1 MRKLFSGILSVLDM
15 MRRLL
20 VNAVFVLMVLLIVA
34 ALMREKASLPEQA
47 VLVIQ
52 PQGKLVEQIE
62 QPSPDAFPF
71 AFPDTHQTQVS
82 SIVKAL
88 RWAKDDAHI
97 QAVRLDVSDM
107 DRTALAK
114 LQTLRTAIEDFKQS
128 GKPVVAAGDAF
139 SQSQYYLAA
148 TADTVFL
155 HPMGTLALTGFSV
168 YRNYMHAAL
177 QKLNI
182 DVHVFRVGNYKSAV
196 EPFIRDDM
204 SPADKEANQAWL
216 ASLWKAYKQDIANMR
231 GMDAKHIQTLLDYPA
246 TFLSQYHGNVAAM
259 AKAEGLI
266 DELGDSRDA
275 DIFLASKLGW
285 QDGGDMPA
293 IDVKTYLKLA
303 HPSSTPEKAAD
314 KVGLIIASGPILSG
328 EQPAG
333 VIGSAS
339 ITKLLQEAAE
349 DEQIKALVLR
359 IDSPGGSALASEVVR
374 KAIARVRKVGK
385 PVIVSMGSLAAS
397 GGYWMATES
406 DEIWAQPTTLTGSI
420 GVFGMVP
427 NFTRALDKLGVHSDG
442 VGTTALSASMRADM
456 PLSEEMKTMIQMSVD
471 DIYQRFIGIVAQSR
485 HMSREDVQAVAQ
497 GRVWSGV
504 DALRLGLV
512 DKLGGLDDA
521 VAAAAKRAGIASAY
535 ELQEIRA
542 PLSLPE
548 MIAEQVFGEANAFA
562 EMKAAWLG
570 SNSEVLNASILRDI
584 LQPVYVLT
592 QFNDPAYVYAYRA
605 IK

>member
-1 MRKLFSGILSVLDM
+1 MVRKLFSGILSVLDI

-20 VNAVFVLMVLLIVA
+20 VNAVFVLLVLLIVA

-47 VLVIQ
+47 VLMIQ

-82 SIVKAL
+82 SMVKAL
-88 RWAKDDAHI
+88 QWAKDDAHI
-97 QAVRLDVSDM
+97 QAVRLDLSDM

-114 LQTLRTAIEDFKQS
+114 LQTLRKAIEDFKQS

-177 QKLNI
+177 EKLNI

-216 ASLWKAYKQDIANMR
+216 GSLWQVYKQDIANMR
-231 GMDAKHIQTLLDYPA
+231 GMDAKHIQTLLDHPA

-266 DELGDSRDA
+266 DKLGDSRDA
-275 DIFLASKLGW
+275 DIFLASQLGW
-285 QDGGDMPA
+285 QGGGDMPA
-293 IDVKTYLKLA
+293 VDVKTYLKLA
-303 HPSSTPEKAAD
+303 HPPSVKKAAD

-333 VIGSAS
+333 VIGSES

-374 KAIARVRKVGK
+374 KAIARVRQVGK

-442 VGTTALSASMRADM
+442 VGTTALSASMRADV
-456 PLSEEMKTMIQMSVD
+456 PLSEEMKKMIQMSVD
-471 DIYQRFIGIVAQSR
+471 DIYERFIGIVAQSR
-485 HMSREDVQAVAQ
+485 HMSRGDVQAVAQ

-512 DKLGGLDDA
+512 DKLGSLDDA

-548 MIAEQVFGEANAFA
+548 MIAEQVFGEADTFTN
-562 EMKAAWLG
+562 MKAAWLG
-570 SNSEVLNASILRDI
+570 SKNEVLNTPILRDI
-584 LQPVYVLT
+584 LQPLHVLM

-605 IK
+605 M